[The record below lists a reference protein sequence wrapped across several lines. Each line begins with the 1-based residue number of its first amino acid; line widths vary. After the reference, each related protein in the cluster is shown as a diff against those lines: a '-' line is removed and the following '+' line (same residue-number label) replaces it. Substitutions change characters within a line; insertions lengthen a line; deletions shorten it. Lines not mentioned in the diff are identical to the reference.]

1 MNIKLFVMVACA
13 VILMTSACQKED
25 DGQSETI
32 SRTYSVSFSEMSEM
46 PEPVWNPGNQ
56 LYFADDYS
64 SKSGTQV
71 VASDALIAD
80 EGTNLQAT
88 FKTISRKAGKVYAIS
103 AENAWIRQWKSTF
116 SFVYDGTF
124 AGAAIGVG
132 ETGVDASSLVLSPL
146 MGVAEFEVGMT
157 GVTSVKFT
165 TDKEIFP
172 VKMTY
177 NFKEKKM
184 EVTSKCASLTLN
196 IAGAGKYYVPIVP
209 GERLT
214 GCTVEMLNQAGM
226 FLATETVAADDTAV
240 AGSIISIGDISQ
252 EVEDLLDP
260 DIPQSESAATAT
272 KNMGVGL
279 NLCATLEELPYDGYN
294 KADRNNPFTFENMYS
309 AEINQLTMTTFASA
323 GFKSVR
329 IPVTWFLH
337 MDDPG
342 SKIDDVWLDRVE
354 EIVNYAL
361 NAGLYC
367 ILNLHHDSGQHEE
380 KGSWLFADWKNY
392 ESISADFKNVWTQIA
407 TRFKDYDYRLLF
419 ESFNELLDENKSWF
433 VPTSENG
440 YKAAN
445 ALNQDFVN
453 TVRQTGGHNATRNLV
468 VTTYSASTYE
478 VALKAFV
485 MPDDL
490 LPDHLITQ
498 IHSYLPAKFVTAKA
512 DHREEFYESDIE
524 EIDAMFALVN
534 KYIVEKGYPCILG
547 EYGAYP
553 RKKDDGSINNEHNIH
568 RGHHA
573 GVYVRRSLKHGIAP
587 MYWYNPMETYH
598 YKWGKW
604 THEPVKDSLINA
616 YNKHIESLK

>member
-1 MNIKLFVMVACA
+1 MNARLYVAGVCSAVLMVA
-13 VILMTSACQKED
+13 ACQKED
-25 DGQSETI
+25 DGSSETI
-32 SRTYSVSFSEMSEM
+32 SRTYSVNFAEMSEM
-46 PEPVWNPGNQ
+46 PESVWKTGNQ
-56 LYFADDYS
+56 LYFADDHS

-71 VASDALIAD
+71 IASDALITD
-80 EGTNLQAT
+80 GGMSLKAT
-88 FKTISRKAGKVYAIS
+88 FKTISRKAEKIYAIS
-103 AENAWIRQWKSTF
+103 ADNAWIRQWKSSV
-116 SFVYDGTF
+116 SFTYDGTF
-124 AGAAIGVG
+124 ATAAAGVG
-132 ETGVDASSLVLSPL
+132 EAAVGESSLTIAPL
-146 MGVAEFEVGMT
+146 MGVAEFEIGAVDITKVM
-157 GVTSVKFT
+157 FT
-165 TDKEIFP
+165 AEKDIFP

-177 NFKEKKM
+177 NFKDKKV
-184 EVTSKCASLTLN
+184 EVTSRTASIAVKT
-196 IAGAGKYYVPIVP
+196 AGAGKYYMPVIP
-209 GERLT
+209 GEKME
-214 GCTVEMLNQAGM
+214 GCTVELFNQAGM
-226 FLATETVAADDTAV
+226 ALATETVAAEDIAAAGAIVSLGYIGQAADDF
-240 AGSIISIGDISQ
+240 
-252 EVEDLLDP
+252 LDP
-260 DIPQSESAATAT
+260 DIPQAESAAMAV

-279 NLCATLEELPYDGYN
+279 NLCATLEMLPYEGYN
-294 KADRNNPFTFENMYS
+294 KADRKDPFTFENMYGG
-309 AEINQLTMTTFASA
+309 EINQLTMTSFASA

-342 SKIDDVWLDRVE
+342 AVIDKVWLDRVE

-361 NAGLYC
+361 DAGLYC
-367 ILNLHHDSGQHEE
+367 ILNLHHDSGQDKE
-380 KGSWLFADWKNY
+380 GGTWLFADWKNY
-392 ESISADFKNVWTQIA
+392 HSISADFKNVWTQIA

-433 VPTSENG
+433 VPTSDNG

-445 ALNQDFVN
+445 ALNQDFVR
-453 TVRQTGGHNATRNLV
+453 TVRRTGGRNATRNLV

-478 VALKAFV
+478 AALKAFV

-498 IHSYLPAKFVTAKA
+498 IHSDLPAKFVTAKA
-512 DHREEFYESDIE
+512 DHREEFYESDID

-553 RKKDDGSINNEHNIH
+553 RKKEDGSINNEHNIH

-573 GVYVRRSLKHGIAP
+573 GVYARRSLKLGIAP